1 MVSGYRIVR
10 AHSTVIVYGSR
21 QVRYDRDLEESAE
34 REEAIEVQDNRLVV
48 YLLNMGS
55 EILIDDECE
64 SSFYER
70 RQERWT
76 RVMQ

>member
-1 MVSGYRIVR
+1 MGTQHG
-10 AHSTVIVYGSR
+10 HSIWVATGSEQQR
-21 QVRYDRDLEESAE
+21 FGTNIE
-34 REEAIEVQDNRLVV
+34 REEFAERTEGTAAEDNRPVF

>member
-1 MVSGYRIVR
+1 MYSVYWVVR
-10 AHSTVIVYGSR
+10 AE
-21 QVRYDRDLEESAE
+21 D
-34 REEAIEVQDNRLVV
+34 
-48 YLLNMGS
+48 LLNMGG
-55 EILIDDECE
+55 EILNDDECE